1 VSKKDFVAIAAAF
14 RVTMDEEKDVGGR
27 AALFAVIERI
37 ADVCAKS
44 NELFDRKRFCRACG
58 MSGN

>member
-1 VSKKDFVAIAAAF
+1 MSKKDFVAIAEAF
-14 RVTMDEEKDVGGR
+14 RITLDEEMSPAGR
-27 AALFAVIERI
+27 MALFAAIERV
-37 ADVCAKS
+37 ATVCAKS